1 MQLQKPQIGVWR
13 LFLVWASIGLQS
25 FGGGASTTLLIQ
37 RAFIEKHNWMTIEEF
52 THFWS
57 LCILAPGINLIG
69 LTILIGRKLG
79 GGLGILASLAGLLL
93 PSAAIT
99 CILAALFQHVEHIAA
114 IQAALKGVIPATGAI
129 MLVVGIN
136 FALPIIRK
144 SYQEGILS
152 LLASSVVIVLCA
164 LAVILLKLSAIAVIL
179 GAIFLGALFFSP
191 KSASSPLQ
199 SERKGEQ

>member
-1 MQLQKPQIGVWR
+1 METQEPQTSAWR
-13 LFLVWASIGLQS
+13 LFLIWASIGLQS

-37 RAFIEKHNWMTIEEF
+37 RAFIEKRNWMTIEDF
-52 THFWS
+52 TEFWS
-57 LCILAPGINLIG
+57 LCILTPGINLIG

-79 GGLGILASLAGLLL
+79 GRLGILASLTGLLL

-99 CILAALFQHVEHIAA
+99 CLLAALFQQVEHLTA
-114 IQAALKGVIPATGAI
+114 IQAVLKGVIPATGAI
-129 MLVVGIN
+129 MLVVGLN
-136 FALPIIRK
+136 FALPVIRK
-144 SYQEGILS
+144 SYKEGIFS
-152 LLASSVVIVLCA
+152 LLASSIIIVLCA

-199 SERKGEQ
+199 NEGKEKQ